1 MSASTTSGGDV
12 LRSGAAV
19 VLATAVPLSTQ
30 LARWT
35 GRGTPEVEQATASE
49 GPVTPAAGAFVI
61 WAPLF
66 AGNLIYA
73 VSDLKGVRN
82 GGGVSPG
89 AGWLA
94 NAALAGN
101 IAWSVNSQFRRLD
114 EASVALIGGS
124 LATSAA
130 AVALA
135 ERRRDRPENRTLARC
150 IGALAGWLSVATF
163 ANVETT
169 LNLRRGHP
177 DDEAATRRAAAL
189 VGVASVAASAICIG
203 LRGNPA
209 FALAAG
215 WGLGGVALKARRR
228 GQWPVASA
236 ATAGLVAVAAGSIGR
251 RSSAVRGSV
260 DVERTGDEPSAGL
273 SASRAP
279 GRRA

>member
-1 MSASTTSGGDV
+1 
-12 LRSGAAV
+12 

-35 GRGTPEVEQATASE
+35 GRGTPEVEQAAASE

-66 AGNLIYA
+66 VGDLVYA

-82 GGGVSPG
+82 GGGVSPS

-101 IAWSVNSQFRRLD
+101 VMWSLNSQFRRLD
-114 EASVALIGGS
+114 EASVALIGAS
-124 LATSAA
+124 LATSTA

-135 ERRRDRPENRTLARC
+135 ERHAARPENRILARS

-163 ANVETT
+163 ANIETT
-169 LNLRRGHP
+169 LIVRGDRL
-177 DDEAATRRAAAL
+177 DDDAAVRRAAAL
-189 VGVASVAASAICIG
+189 VAVASAVASSIVVG
-203 LRGNPA
+203 LRGNPP

-228 GQWPVASA
+228 HQWPVLGA
-236 ATAGLVAVAAGSIGR
+236 AAAGLAAVVG
-251 RSSAVRGSV
+251 GSV
-260 DVERTGDEPSAGL
+260 GS
-273 SASRAP
+273 
-279 GRRA
+279 RRARTVRSLS